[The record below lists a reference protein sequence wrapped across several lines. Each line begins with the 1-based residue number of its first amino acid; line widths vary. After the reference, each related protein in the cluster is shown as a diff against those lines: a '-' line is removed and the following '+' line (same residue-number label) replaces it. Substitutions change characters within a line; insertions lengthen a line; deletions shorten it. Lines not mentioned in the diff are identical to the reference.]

1 MGHGGE
7 LSEKESDSRYLLIG
21 VAQIICLR
29 GEDAIDWFH
38 QQIQRYKKNCTV
50 PGSVGQTCH
59 VPGKMSVV

>member
-1 MGHGGE
+1 MTYGQGGE

-38 QQIQRYKKNCTV
+38 QQIKAPTD
-50 PGSVGQTCH
+50 SAL
-59 VPGKMSVV
+59 